1 MSRRSWPIGLWC
13 ISALVLATSDHLIG
27 RALAAFLILWFL
39 PGWLCLEALS
49 AAPSDVIERAILACG
64 LSFAWIIL
72 GLLYLAYLNIPLVG
86 WHPIAISA
94 VISLPAWLCA
104 RRRKLSSLSWPST
117 RMGFILAGVFVI
129 AAAIRFI
136 QLGYAEFHEDEVE
149 VLSLAVRISK
159 GEGYAVFLH
168 RKGPL
173 QVLVPLAFWLLTG
186 PIHEGLARM
195 PFAVA
200 NLLGVL
206 TVTCLVTR
214 IGGRGAGLVA
224 GVLIALN
231 GYLVAFSRMVQY
243 QSFVFLLISL
253 SVFCLWEVVRS
264 SEKTLIFPG
273 ILCTG
278 AGLLAHFD
286 AVVYLP
292 VIGYLAWQ
300 IVGRYPAARGQVLV
314 SSVIVLGLC
323 LSFYVPYGFDPQFQ
337 HTLSYLSEDRV
348 GTQWLYNNLP
358 GLLEL
363 DRVYSSRYY
372 LPVVVA
378 LVAGLFVTYAV
389 KSTRFKGLTM
399 LPLLVGVVATSVASR
414 WPELYKF
421 DGINLAILPGLCLT
435 GGVFWA
441 LRKIS
446 SCPGDVVRD
455 EPGSNASVGF
465 EVLALWWAVPALAYT
480 FLVRAPG
487 THVYVM
493 YPGLAALA
501 GLGALSV
508 WSRMTRQMRILL
520 VSAGSTCLALILGYQ
535 SVIFLLPEALWSDVC
550 LQWKDN
556 WAGWIYG
563 ALPKPASY
571 FGYPRR
577 VGWKGAGYLMDRG
590 IIPDDFRSIGVEF
603 SVPVWYMF
611 DTPRSCYSDAALY
624 LVVLPPDAEAGYIP
638 KVLPS
643 KSDYGHIATIYV
655 EGRPRLSLWQKGV
668 VGMRSPAIYK
678 LEELSSRFDEIATI
692 KRFSALDSDMIQTNY
707 RFATVAKLLG
717 YRVQP
722 RPVAGVV
729 RASPGDELMLWVYWQ
744 SIQPLKDLYRAF
756 VHLGENPVW
765 TQQDDD
771 PACRLPTL
779 LWRARQ
785 VTRGQFRLSIPR
797 EMPSGRYPLNLG
809 LYDPVTMERLSVVGE
824 HGQELGDAVL
834 LVTVEIERPPQ

>member
-1 MSRRSWPIGLWC
+1 
-13 ISALVLATSDHLIG
+13 VLATSDHLIG

-278 AGLLAHFD
+278 AGLLAH
-286 AVVYLP
+286 
-292 VIGYLAWQ
+292 
-300 IVGRYPAARGQVLV
+300 
-314 SSVIVLGLC
+314 
-323 LSFYVPYGFDPQFQ
+323 
-337 HTLSYLSEDRV
+337 
-348 GTQWLYNNLP
+348 
-358 GLLEL
+358 LEAHL
-363 DRVYSSRYY
+363 R
-372 LPVVVA
+372 
-378 LVAGLFVTYAV
+378 
-389 KSTRFKGLTM
+389 ST
-399 LPLLVGVVATSVASR
+399 
-414 WPELYKF
+414 
-421 DGINLAILPGLCLT
+421 
-435 GGVFWA
+435 
-441 LRKIS
+441 
-446 SCPGDVVRD
+446 
-455 EPGSNASVGF
+455 
-465 EVLALWWAVPALAYT
+465 
-480 FLVRAPG
+480 
-487 THVYVM
+487 H
-493 YPGLAALA
+493 
-501 GLGALSV
+501 
-508 WSRMTRQMRILL
+508 
-520 VSAGSTCLALILGYQ
+520 
-535 SVIFLLPEALWSDVC
+535 
-550 LQWKDN
+550 
-556 WAGWIYG
+556 
-563 ALPKPASY
+563 
-571 FGYPRR
+571 
-577 VGWKGAGYLMDRG
+577 
-590 IIPDDFRSIGVEF
+590 
-603 SVPVWYMF
+603 
-611 DTPRSCYSDAALY
+611 
-624 LVVLPPDAEAGYIP
+624 
-638 KVLPS
+638 
-643 KSDYGHIATIYV
+643 
-655 EGRPRLSLWQKGV
+655 RL
-668 VGMRSPAIYK
+668 
-678 LEELSSRFDEIATI
+678 
-692 KRFSALDSDMIQTNY
+692 
-707 RFATVAKLLG
+707 
-717 YRVQP
+717 
-722 RPVAGVV
+722 
-729 RASPGDELMLWVYWQ
+729 
-744 SIQPLKDLYRAF
+744 
-756 VHLGENPVW
+756 
-765 TQQDDD
+765 
-771 PACRLPTL
+771 
-779 LWRARQ
+779 
-785 VTRGQFRLSIPR
+785 
-797 EMPSGRYPLNLG
+797 
-809 LYDPVTMERLSVVGE
+809 
-824 HGQELGDAVL
+824 
-834 LVTVEIERPPQ
+834 